1 MNKQNGH
8 TTAAVRI
15 SPELNLFQETVI
27 RLLLFAIYIYFE
39 IKDPFIRQINPDEM
53 WLYKNPR
60 TDSYVPLTAL
70 YPSVFGFAAVVFLVY
85 YFRTG
90 DFNDF
95 KSAWLG
101 LTLACSLNGVI
112 THSIKVAVGRPR
124 PDFYWRCF
132 PDGVM
137 NADMVCSGDSRTVM
151 DGRKSFPSGHAS
163 FAFAA
168 LAFISC
174 YLCAK
179 LHVFTERGRGQSW
192 RLLTAGAPLL
202 AATLV
207 AISRTCDYHHHWQDV
222 TVGSLIGLVEAYLCY
237 RQYYPPMESRF
248 GFLPYMG
255 DTKSQSTSKTKSE
268 SPIVNS
274 DPDSKM
280 LLGSEDKDNKWT

>member
-1 MNKQNGH
+1 MNKNNGH
-8 TTAAVRI
+8 TAAVVGT
-15 SPELNLFQETVI
+15 SPRLNLFQETVI

-60 TDSYVPLTAL
+60 TDSYVPLTML
-70 YPSVFGFAAVVFLVY
+70 YPSVFGLSAIIFLIY
-85 YFRTG
+85 YIRSS
-90 DFNDF
+90 DFHDF

-101 LTLACSLNGVI
+101 LTLACTLNGVV

-124 PDFYWRCF
+124 PDFYYRCF

-137 NADMVCSGDSRTVM
+137 NADMVCSGESRAVM

-192 RLLTAGAPLL
+192 RLLTAAAPLL
-202 AATLV
+202 AATMI

-222 TVGSLIGLVEAYLCY
+222 AVGSLIGLVEAYLCY
-237 RQYYPPMESRF
+237 RQYYPPITSNL
-248 GFLPYMG
+248 GFRPYICERR
-255 DTKSQSTSKTKSE
+255 SQSPSRAKPE
-268 SPIVNS
+268 SSIVNS
-274 DPDSKM
+274 EPDSKA
-280 LLGSEDKDNKWT
+280 LLTPEEKDNKWT